1 MAQAWLIA
9 TAYAKQRETTHS
21 YFLNNNLND
30 ATFNKAIQKCIESR
44 RVSDEDKKF
53 LRTLKRY

>member
-1 MAQAWLIA
+1 MDACNSICK
-9 TAYAKQRETTHS
+9 AKKKKTHK

-44 RVSDEDKKF
+44 RVTDDDKKF
-53 LRTLKRY
+53 LRTLKRHK